1 MDKTPYTDI
10 IELVLA
16 LMKSYELDSI
26 YDDAIQNSEDKD
38 DSSGDKAMFSY
49 LISNMR
55 LENCKLQ
62 GHQLTQQEMMKRCL
76 SLLF

>member
-26 YDDAIQNSEDKD
+26 YDDAIQNSEDND
-38 DSSGDKAMFSY
+38 DSSGDKAMILFFLPYFKYTTLGVFPLLVMIKS
-49 LISNMR
+49 
-55 LENCKLQ
+55 
-62 GHQLTQQEMMKRCL
+62 
-76 SLLF
+76 SLFTKN

>member
-26 YDDAIQNSEDKD
+26 YDDAIQNSEDKL
-38 DSSGDKAMFSY
+38 Y
-49 LISNMR
+49 Y
-55 LENCKLQ
+55 Q
-62 GHQLTQQEMMKRCL
+62 GIMKQNTEMPWTIKV
-76 SLLF
+76 

>member
-38 DSSGDKAMFSY
+38 DSSGDKAMILFT
-49 LISNMR
+49 LFQICVWR
-55 LENCKLQ
+55 TANC
-62 GHQLTQQEMMKRCL
+62 RIIN
-76 SLLF
+76 